1 MPLFWSIGSSELS
14 DIIFGGKYIAEH
26 HALLVRDR
34 DRIFIEDLGS
44 TFGTYVNGA
53 AIKGKT
59 ELFAG
64 DRVKLGP
71 QLLHWP
77 DYVYQEA
84 AEASTPI
91 HLKDLFIPSGTI
103 DWQDLKYIL
112 FIAAGSA
119 VLIPVSVPAFLMF
132 AEAEISKRS
141 AQPIN
146 LMQYNSI
153 IITVLA
159 SVSAYITINLC
170 WKAIRGKIRKRY
182 NP

>member
-1 MPLFWSIGSSELS
+1 MSLFWSVGSSKLS

-26 HALLVRDR
+26 HALLIRDR

-44 TFGTYVNGA
+44 TFGTYVNGD

-71 QLLHWP
+71 QLFHWN
-77 DYVYQEA
+77 DYVYQKATE
-84 AEASTPI
+84 ESTPI

-112 FIAAGSA
+112 FIASGIA

-132 AEAEISKRS
+132 VEK
-141 AQPIN
+141 QVNKQTGYLIN
-146 LMQYNSI
+146 LMQYNNLI
-153 IITVLA
+153 IIVLA
-159 SVSAYITINLC
+159 LISAYVALNL
-170 WKAIRGKIRKRY
+170 ARKGVKNWLRRRKEQ
-182 NP
+182 